1 MFPAALK
8 SIQTAAQAGELL
20 LSPVFAWEIGV
31 LVSRGQLSLG
41 IPPDV
46 SVVRE
51 ADPADRMLV
60 STAMLLGLKLVT
72 RDSRI
77 LAYGAQ
83 GHVSV
88 LPC

>member
-1 MFPAALK
+1 
-8 SIQTAAQAGELL
+8 
-20 LSPVFAWEIGV
+20 
-31 LVSRGQLSLG
+31 
-41 IPPDV
+41 
-46 SVVRE
+46 
-51 ADPADRMLV
+51 MLV
-60 STAMLLGLKLVT
+60 ATAMLMGLKLVT